1 VGEGRCPCGDRGRRC
16 AGLRATPRLDP
27 YHGRRDRATWETD
40 PSGPSVRYQFEHDRE
55 CRPSE
60 RRGAGPPRPSVR
72 SPSDLACRA
81 PTWRRRAR
89 LPAAQPQIV
98 DVPLGKRIDR
108 ATGRLEFH
116 TVRIVDGQAFSAFKE
131 SSAITSMA
139 HADGYI
145 EIPADVERLEAGE
158 TVRVTL

>member
-1 VGEGRCPCGDRGRRC
+1 VVGKPVLGLPGYPTSCLINGYLLLAPMLRRM
-16 AGLRATPRLDP
+16 
-27 YHGRRDRATWETD
+27 
-40 PSGPSVRYQFEHDRE
+40 
-55 CRPSE
+55 
-60 RRGAGPPRPSVR
+60 
-72 SPSDLACRA
+72 
-81 PTWRRRAR
+81 AR

-116 TVRIVDGQAFSAFKE
+116 TVRIVNGQAFSAFKE

-145 EIPADVERLEAGE
+145 EIPADVERLESGQV
-158 TVRVTL
+158 VRVTLF